1 MGSGDRPNYRGVEE
15 DGPKLA
21 GLQEGQTKEK
31 DKINGDRGAAL
42 KGPAVTQP
50 ITSTRRKDR
59 GI

>member
-1 MGSGDRPNYRGVEE
+1 MGSGDRSNYCGVEE

-21 GLQEGQTKEK
+21 GSQEK
-31 DKINGDRGAAL
+31 DKMNGDRGTAL